1 MQGCKDA
8 RMYIKIHN
16 KNISLTREV
25 NKLKNFDYKVDLKNK
40 EAALSSL
47 RRQIHLLAHLY
58 PTDNFTVEVKSDSDD
73 YIDDLITYLSENT
86 SEIPLKITLSF
97 INEEKVIDGTG
108 IIRLDYISSLSN
120 TNKEFQTKKM
130 FDLCTK
136 LNQNLAQALSVKER
150 EYAPALYVL
159 AHNAQSELT
168 HLNSLPEYEE
178 FIDVFTKF
186 IFMLGSAKKGS
197 VKDNLITLLANAL
210 FLFQN
215 VEKNSFLKNLYYSA
229 TFFSLEELKKTTHLL
244 SYLLDVIEKNQEKI
258 NGNQTVK
265 DPQLL
270 NHIAQLK
277 ATQIS
282 DLWSYMIIGS
292 FMVTSPLFHLS
303 LSSLAFIP
311 PVALAMLVITIAT
324 ACIYFSLTGVI
335 NLEKQK
341 TIKNTKENLIE
352 AAEGLSHCSSNMLS
366 FFNNKPTSTDQDNV
380 AECDLTPQDC
390 Y

>member
-1 MQGCKDA
+1 
-8 RMYIKIHN
+8 MYIIIHN

-58 PTDNFTVEVKSDSDD
+58 PTDNFTVEIKSDSDD
-73 YIDDLITYLSENT
+73 YMDDLITYLSENT
-86 SEIPLKITLSF
+86 REIPLKITLSF

-120 TNKEFQTKKM
+120 TNEEFQTKKM

-136 LNQNLAQALSVKER
+136 LNQNLAQSLSVKER

-159 AHNAQSELT
+159 AHNAQFKFI
-168 HLNSLPEYEE
+168 HLNGLPEYEE
-178 FIDVFTKF
+178 FIDVYTKF
-186 IFMLGSAKKGS
+186 IFMLGPAKGS
-197 VKDNLITLLANAL
+197 VKDNIISLLANAL

-229 TFFSLEELKKTTHLL
+229 TYFSVEELKKTTHLL
-244 SYLLDVIEKNQEKI
+244 SSLLNVIENNHEKI
-258 NGNQTVK
+258 NRNQQLK
-265 DPQLL
+265 DSQLL

-277 ATQIS
+277 ATQS
-282 DLWSYMIIGS
+282 SNLWSYMIIGS
-292 FMVTSPLFHLS
+292 FIVTSPLIHLS
-303 LSSLAFIP
+303 MAALTFIP
-311 PVALAMLVITIAT
+311 PIALAMLVITIAT
-324 ACIYFSLTGVI
+324 SCIYFSLTGVI

-341 TIKNTKENLIE
+341 KIKNTKENMIE
-352 AAEGLSHCSSNMLS
+352 AAKGLSHSSSTILS
-366 FFNNKPTSTDQDNV
+366 FFNKKQVSTDQDNTID
-380 AECDLTPQDC
+380 CDISSLNYQN
-390 Y
+390 